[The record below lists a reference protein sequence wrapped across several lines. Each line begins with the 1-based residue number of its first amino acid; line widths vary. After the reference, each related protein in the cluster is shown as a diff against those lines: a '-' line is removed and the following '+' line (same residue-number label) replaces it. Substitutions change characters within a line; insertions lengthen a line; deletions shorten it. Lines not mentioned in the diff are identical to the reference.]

1 MEPSLRRGFFRV
13 QAQEDPRE
21 AAAPPPRTEAGTVRD
36 EGRHSP
42 TGLVGGREAAPAV
55 AGAVRTSLS

>member
-13 QAQEDPRE
+13 QAQEGIHEPL
-21 AAAPPPRTEAGTVRD
+21 APPSRSAAGTVRD

-42 TGLVGGREAAPAV
+42 AGLVGGREAAPAV